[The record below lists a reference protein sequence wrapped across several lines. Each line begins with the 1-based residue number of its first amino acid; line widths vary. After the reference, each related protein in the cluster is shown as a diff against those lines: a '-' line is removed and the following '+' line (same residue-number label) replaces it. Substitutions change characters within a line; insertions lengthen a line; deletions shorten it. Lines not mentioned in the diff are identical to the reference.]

1 MGIVGV
7 AVGRSEGVAVGRVAV
22 GNGPKRESAVSARA
36 VAVFLATTKT
46 FA

>member
-46 FA
+46 FT